1 MKKLKILFTSEPETL
16 TGIVNFGYAQ
26 VAKSEN
32 PSVYNGTF
40 PLPEP
45 KAGNVWVSVALRTKE
60 PKDFLN
66 KEVAVISQKTPNKT
80 VRYGISRDAITQVG
94 LSKSNSSELGRFS
107 RNVTLLKGMKEI
119 LLEQKVDAELS
130 TMLLQAKIQ
139 QMTESNSRKNVA
151 SAPSGLVRKEVS
163 ESASAELG

>member
-26 VAKSEN
+26 VAKSEK
-32 PSVYNGTF
+32 PSIYNGTF

-45 KAGNVWVSVALRTKE
+45 KKENVWVSVALRTKE
-60 PKDFLN
+60 PQDFLN
-66 KEVAVISQKTPNKT
+66 KEVAVISQKTPNGT
-80 VRYGISRDAITQVG
+80 LRYGISRDAITQVG

-119 LLEQKVDAELS
+119 LLEQEVDAELS
-130 TMLLQAKIQ
+130 AMLLQAKVQ
-139 QMTESNSRKNVA
+139 QMTQGNTRKNVA
-151 SAPSGLVRKEVS
+151 SAPSGLQRKEVNQ
-163 ESASAELG
+163 SASAELP